1 MHVEVG
7 PVGAA
12 SADAW
17 IAYARTLIAGGR
29 IQGRR
34 VDAGIPNDIGQSFAV
49 YLDRWQTIADKGG
62 DFKWVDEVD
71 PEEAEYL
78 VHAFYRAAQRV
89 TDVAQARGKATMP
102 EDAAPFYACLVAGLL
117 DALAA
122 EGKST
127 TSFAEELRGFWPG
140 FE

>member
-7 PVGAA
+7 PVAA
-12 SADAW
+12 TSAAAW
-17 IAYARTLIAGGR
+17 ITYARTLIAGGR
-29 IQGRR
+29 IKGRR
-34 VDAGIPNDIGQSFAV
+34 VDAGIPGEVAESFGR
-49 YLDRWQTIADKGG
+49 YLDTWQAIADKGG

-71 PEEAEYL
+71 PEETEYL

-89 TDVAQARGKATMP
+89 TDVAVARGRTTMP
-102 EDAAPFYACLVAGLL
+102 EDATAFYACLVTGLL

-127 TSFAEELRGFWPG
+127 AGFAEELRGF
-140 FE
+140 